1 MNADRADKKAK
12 HWWNF
17 LALHPKEEFFFFN
30 SFRFTGLT
38 EFIMNDNK
46 KNINRIFYKLKKFN
60 VPDNKLMLVKIK
72 FSIKEHEKI
81 KRSYNFSETTVDVTH
96 LINSFEK
103 CQNINDEVKTHMVD
117 DTLQMAKKDV
127 STLLV
132 CKFI

>member
-1 MNADRADKKAK
+1 
-12 HWWNF
+12 
-17 LALHPKEEFFFFN
+17 
-30 SFRFTGLT
+30 
-38 EFIMNDNK
+38 MNDNK

-60 VPDNKLMLVKIK
+60 VPDNKLMLVTIK
-72 FSIKEHEKI
+72 FSIKEYEKI

-96 LINSFEK
+96 LINSFGK
-103 CQNINDEVKTHMVD
+103 CQNINDEVKTRMVD

>member
-1 MNADRADKKAK
+1 M
-12 HWWNF
+12 
-17 LALHPKEEFFFFN
+17 
-30 SFRFTGLT
+30 T
-38 EFIMNDNK
+38 
-46 KNINRIFYKLKKFN
+46 
-60 VPDNKLMLVKIK
+60 DNKLMLVTIK
-72 FSIKEHEKI
+72 FSIKEYEKI

-96 LINSFEK
+96 LINSFGK